1 MKKRSK
7 KIVSLLLAIC
17 MVALV
22 ALGAAPVRVE
32 AGVDNWREEREQLE
46 AEKAELEKK
55 AEKAKRDTDS
65 AKDAKGLLD
74 QRNQVL
80 QEEID
85 MLQQQIEITSQRIT
99 ENEAQEKEQYELF
112 CKQVRQEEERGT
124 VSYWTVLFKATSF
137 ADLLSRVDFVNEIME
152 HDQRVIKD
160 LQTIR
165 AQLAQDQVDL
175 EEQKTAL
182 ADTKAELETQIK
194 EATQLV
200 NDLMATQEGYEAAV
214 AEKGAAAAE
223 FTAKIEAWES
233 QQAQQSQQPQGP
245 ADTSSQEAILGGL
258 IWPSNCT
265 RYITSP
271 FGWRVHPIWGTSRFH
286 SGLDIAVPA
295 GTNVMAAQDGE
306 VILANSGWNGGYGEC
321 VIISHG
327 HGVSTLYGHM
337 WGIAVSEGQHVSRG
351 QTIGYCGSSGNSTGP
366 HIHFE
371 VRLNGS
377 CTDPLPYLDNN
388 YIPYWDD

>member
-17 MVALV
+17 MVASV

-214 AEKGAAAAE
+214 AEKEAAAAE

-265 RYITSP
+265 RYITSL

-295 GTNVMAAQDGE
+295 GTDVMAAQDGE
-306 VILANSGWNGGYGEC
+306 VILADSGWNGGYGEC